1 MRGIVASLSESS
13 PSACIASISA
23 FTPPDVMAKLEAA
36 CAAAAKE
43 PAFAASMKDQ
53 GTVVNY
59 LNAKDYAEFLKN
71 NDVLN
76 RDLAKDLG
84 MLKR

>member
-1 MRGIVASLSESS
+1 
-13 PSACIASISA
+13 
-23 FTPPDVMAKLEAA
+23 MAKLEAA

-59 LNAKDYAEFLKN
+59 LNAKDYAEFLKK

-76 RDLAKDLG
+76 QDLAKDLG

>member
-1 MRGIVASLSESS
+1 
-13 PSACIASISA
+13 
-23 FTPPDVMAKLEAA
+23 MAKLEAA

-43 PAFAASMKDQ
+43 PAFAAAMKDQ
-53 GTVVNY
+53 GTLVSY
-59 LNAKDYAEFLKN
+59 LNPKDYAEFLKK

>member
-1 MRGIVASLSESS
+1 
-13 PSACIASISA
+13 
-23 FTPPDVMAKLEAA
+23 MAKRIGVRRG
-36 CAAAAKE
+36 AKE
-43 PAFAASMKDQ
+43 PAFAAAMKDQ
-53 GTVVNY
+53 GTLVNY
-59 LNAKDYAEFLKN
+59 LSAKDYAEFLTK

>member
-1 MRGIVASLSESS
+1 VNRGLLAIKG
-13 PSACIASISA
+13 
-23 FTPPDVMAKLEAA
+23 TPPDVMAKLEAA

-43 PAFAASMKDQ
+43 PAFAAAMKDQ
-53 GTVVNY
+53 GTLVNY
-59 LNAKDYAEFLKN
+59 LNAKDYAEFLKK